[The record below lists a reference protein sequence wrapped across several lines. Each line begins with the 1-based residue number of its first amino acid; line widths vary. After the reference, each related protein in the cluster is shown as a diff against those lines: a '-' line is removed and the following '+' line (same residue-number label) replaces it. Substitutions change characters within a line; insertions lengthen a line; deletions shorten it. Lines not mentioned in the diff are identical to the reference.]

1 MAIVL
6 FRTVSELQLD
16 ETNGI
21 TIDIVLKMVLDFLIL
36 TVFSLG
42 IGALFGFGL
51 SYLLKINETF
61 NRYPIKETSLI
72 LLTGYMAYLVGE
84 LLGFSGIITLF
95 TCSIIMG
102 HYTFMNISE
111 ESQRG
116 TGLAF

>member
-1 MAIVL
+1 MGL
-6 FRTVSELQLD
+6 HSF
-16 ETNGI
+16 N
-21 TIDIVLKMVLDFLIL
+21 TIMYMIIEFLIL
-36 TVFSLG
+36 MFFSIA
-42 IGALFGFGL
+42 IGAIAGFGL
-51 SYLLKINETF
+51 SYLFKVNESF

-72 LLTGYMAYLVGE
+72 LLTGYITYLIGE